1 MKQTSVPGGFTDEF
15 YKRFEGEITL
25 FMQLLWYKREYTQN
39 ILLSGITFIPNPK
52 TLQKIQY
59 MNINSKIHE
68 ERVKILANQAN
79 TMDHDHFGFILEI

>member
-1 MKQTSVPGGFTDEF
+1 MNSTKDLREKLHCLCNYFDT
-15 YKRFEGEITL
+15 K
-25 FMQLLWYKREYTQN
+25 EYTQN